1 MGLDTWPLQD
11 GAGSPSAFAQASFT
25 AWQQRATSKRFP
37 VRCDEKYIRFANT
50 VKRNFEWRRIVVT
63 EFESGLDFRAA
74 NFNYFGGFSLKA
86 PPKQKKAPC
95 EAMILHENPIPTDGW
110 PRAPK
115 CGQCPEQPPG
125 RKPFHGLSARE

>member
-1 MGLDTWPLQD
+1 
-11 GAGSPSAFAQASFT
+11 
-25 AWQQRATSKRFP
+25 

-86 PPKQKKAPC
+86 PPKQKKSALRSNDP
-95 EAMILHENPIPTDGW
+95 
-110 PRAPK
+110 
-115 CGQCPEQPPG
+115 
-125 RKPFHGLSARE
+125 AREPDSHGWLAASAKMWTMSRTAALQETFSRTSNTQVTGMLHLRILLNYLLV